1 MTLARTTYLLL
12 WCLFFQKTESKPSN
26 QDGNS
31 LPEVTSLL
39 EDYFDWKVDTY
50 QFEYYIS
57 GINKHPGKLDDYSIE
72 RFDKIEADC
81 KHFQKRADEL
91 LQKKGKDLKVRD
103 RRYAKVVRQEAELCA
118 LGSKFKVIIHYVYS
132 LKVMSK

>member
-1 MTLARTTYLLL
+1 MGNRVNSIKVFGLDILTLQPWRLQFQTNGKNIILIQGSRFSSVGPKMDSARTIYLLL

-26 QDGNS
+26 LDGNS

-57 GINKHPGKLDDYSIE
+57 GINKHPGKLDDYGIE
-72 RFDKIEADC
+72 R
-81 KHFQKRADEL
+81 
-91 LQKKGKDLKVRD
+91 
-103 RRYAKVVRQEAELCA
+103 
-118 LGSKFKVIIHYVYS
+118 
-132 LKVMSK
+132 